1 MRRQTTLV
9 IKIVKEGES
18 KTLQAAKSAKLDER
32 DTLAKEVKIGVET
45 LALSVEPRL
54 PLLEKLAVK

>member
-1 MRRQTTLV
+1 MV

-18 KTLQAAKSAKLDER
+18 KTLQAAKSAKFDER

-45 LALSVEPRL
+45 FALSVEPRL
-54 PLLEKLAVK
+54 PLLEKLTVK